1 MKKLECHVNL
11 PIMWSIALWHT
22 TAVSYKGYEKWFW
35 VFLMSQMYVLQECQP
50 WGLQVVGVYNVVNKH
65 AFSSHQYDVSQLCCY
80 EWSFLPALVHK
91 FENQLSFL
99 FKEGT
104 NEFKDCI
111 DALEGYMKRYPQF
124 FSAKLIC
131 FWHRFFL
138 CILKFSF
145 MFVYL

>member
-1 MKKLECHVNL
+1 MPCKFTHYVKQSF
-11 PIMWSIALWHT
+11 ISLWHT

-35 VFLMSQMYVLQECQP
+35 VFLMSQMNVLQECQP

-91 FENQLSFL
+91 LKTSCHFFS
-99 FKEGT
+99 KKGT